1 MPEFGNEVLTMLY
14 IFFARIIDVSIGTI
28 RIILISRGY
37 RKITPVL
44 GFFEVLIWL
53 TAVSKALY
61 NLNGI
66 HSYFIYAGGFAAGT
80 YIGMLIESKL
90 SIGYQYIRIIT
101 SKHVSALPLEL
112 RDEGYGVTIVDGMG
126 MKGPVNI
133 LYTLAHKKDVKKII
147 DITNILEPNAFIT
160 IEDVKTHQNG
170 YLIHKNFTNLIQRDN
185 KKK

>member
-1 MPEFGNEVLTMLY
+1 MPIFENEIFTMLY
-14 IFFARIIDVSIGTI
+14 IFLARIIDVSLGTI

-37 RKITPVL
+37 RNIAPIL

-53 TAVSKALY
+53 TAVSKALT

-66 HSYFIYAGGFAAGT
+66 HSYFIYAGGFAAGN

-112 RDEGYGVTIVDGMG
+112 RDEGFGVTVVDGMG

-133 LYTLAHKKDVKKII
+133 LYTLAQKKNVKKII
-147 DITNILEPNAFIT
+147 DTVNILEPDAFIT

-170 YLIHKNFTNLIQRDN
+170 YLIHNNLNNIFQRHNN
-185 KKK
+185 KK

>member
-1 MPEFGNEVLTMLY
+1 MPDFNNEMLTMLY
-14 IFFARIIDVSIGTI
+14 IFFARIVDVSIGTI

-37 RKITPVL
+37 RKVTPIL

-66 HSYFIYAGGFAAGT
+66 HSYFIYAAGFAAGT

-90 SIGYQYIRIIT
+90 SIGYQHIRIIT

-112 RDEGYGVTIVDGMG
+112 REEGFGVTVVDGMG

-133 LYTLAHKKDVKKII
+133 LYTLAHRKDAKKII

-160 IEDVKTHQNG
+160 IEEVKTHQKG
-170 YLIHKNFTNLIQRDN
+170 YLIHKNISHLMQRDN
-185 KKK
+185 NKK